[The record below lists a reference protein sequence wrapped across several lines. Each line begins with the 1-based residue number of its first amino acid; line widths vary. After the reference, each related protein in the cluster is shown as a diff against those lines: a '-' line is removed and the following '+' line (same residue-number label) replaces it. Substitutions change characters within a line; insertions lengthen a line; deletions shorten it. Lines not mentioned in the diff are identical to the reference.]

1 MHNLFSIFPYE
12 NSDELNSM
20 LHGTLFIVYGKERGM
35 CLLSQTNNKM
45 LQIQKH

>member
-12 NSDELNSM
+12 ISDELNSR
-20 LHGTLFIVYGKERGM
+20 LHRTLFIVYGKERDMG
-35 CLLSQTNNKM
+35 LLSQTNNKM